1 MIYSSRTCRGTD
13 ATSPDEARRQ
23 AQLIAKFDKCA
34 SDAAPQHLADAA

>member
-13 ATSPDEARRQ
+13 ATPPDEARRQ